1 MVTVS
6 GRMRDRERE
15 GGAPASP
22 NRIRRRREGAGL
34 LGRPIMKRT
43 TILCAVL
50 AVVLAA
56 SQAVRSEQFDS
67 RAFFEQLRLN
77 GVSMSEG
84 FDGEKFFEKLR
95 LQGVSDQKPLDAQA
109 FFEKLRLEGVAVPD
123 GFDARKF
130 FDDLAARG
138 VAGPS
143 MITAPTGG
151 GPTAAECQIGWQPAG
166 KWDLALFNRLCQGRK

>member
-1 MVTVS
+1 
-6 GRMRDRERE
+6 
-15 GGAPASP
+15 
-22 NRIRRRREGAGL
+22 
-34 LGRPIMKRT
+34 MKRT
-43 TILCAVL
+43 AILGAAL

-109 FFEKLRLEGVAVPD
+109 FFEKLRLEGVAIPES
-123 GFDARKF
+123 FDARKF

-151 GPTAAECQIGWQPAG
+151 GPTAAECQAGWQPAG
-166 KWDLALFNRLCQGRK
+166 KWDRGLFDRLCQGRK